1 MLYKSK
7 LLKMRKVQ
15 WQSFALPQL
24 ALAVA
29 FAASRW
35 MAA

>member
-1 MLYKSK
+1 MRFRSK
-7 LLKMRKVQ
+7 LLKDRKVQ
-15 WQSFALPQL
+15 WQTLALPQL
-24 ALAVA
+24 ALAVI